1 VNLRPL
7 LAIILF
13 LGLSLV
19 ATVSTVAAQEI
30 ERRPVEDELFGVS
43 SVVPAD
49 WQDLGGGAYARGT
62 PPQDLALV
70 AIQAAPASIEQVW
83 SSLLPQFA
91 LTEVPEVTGSY
102 RSELFDWTLYRFDV
116 QLGDTVISAEL
127 ALAGQDGTTQLVLLQ
142 SDPAD
147 FDTLREQVLLPA
159 IDAFAPLAPT
169 PTPDPSTFGYQIEEV
184 SFPGG
189 SEDVELAGTLTLPA
203 GPGPHPVVVTMSGSG
218 AQDRDESLRP
228 ITSLKPFAVIADALT
243 SAGVGVLRYDDRGV
257 GGSTGDYEAATISEL
272 AADATAAVDYLETRA
287 LARDDIDPDRIG
299 LFGHSEGGLYAAMIG
314 ARDARITFIGMMAPA
329 VTDGVTLIV
338 EQNEALA
345 RSSGA
350 SEAMVSAIRDYTAA
364 AMPLARDGEFEA
376 LEQVMRDSYA
386 RIWDEMT
393 PDEQVIA
400 GDREAFIQLQVG
412 AELPAYTSDWFRSLL
427 AYDPTA
433 DWEQVTVP
441 VLAIFGGKDVQVLAD
456 SNATALQQA
465 LEVASN
471 EDVEIVT
478 IADANHLFQAAET
491 GAFAEYGQLAPEF
504 IDGFTQVIVD
514 WMTDR
519 AGLGQQG

>member
-1 VNLRPL
+1 MNLRPL
-7 LAIILF
+7 LAISLS

-19 ATVSTVAAQEI
+19 ATVTTVAAQEI

-62 PPQDLALV
+62 LPQDLALV

-127 ALAGQDGTTQLVLLQ
+127 ALAEDEGRVQLILLQ
-142 SDPAD
+142 SDPGEFAV
-147 FDTLREQVLLPA
+147 LREQVLLPA
-159 IDAFAPLAPT
+159 IDAFAPLEPE
-169 PTPDPSTFGYQIEEV
+169 PTPDPSTFDYQIEEV
-184 SFPGG
+184 SFSGG
-189 SEDVELAGTLTLPA
+189 SEGIELAGTLTLPP

-228 ITSLKPFAVIADALT
+228 ITMLKPFAVIADALT

-257 GGSTGDYEAATISEL
+257 GGSSGDYEAATIVEL
-272 AADATAAVDYLETRA
+272 TADAAAAIDYLENRA
-287 LARDDIDPDRIG
+287 DVDPGRIG
-299 LFGHSEGGLYAAMIG
+299 LFGHSEGGLYAAKLG
-314 ARDARITFIGMMAPA
+314 ANDPRVSYVGMMAPA
-329 VTDGVTLIV
+329 VVDGVTLIV
-338 EQNEALA
+338 EQYEASMRA
-345 RSSGA
+345 SGA
-350 SEAMVSAIRDYTAA
+350 EGAMVEAYRAYAA
-364 AMPLARDGEFEA
+364 EAMPLARDGDVDELEA
-376 LEQVMRDSYA
+376 VIRDFYG
-386 RIWDEMT
+386 RVWDEMT

-400 GDREAFIQLQVG
+400 GDRETFVQLQVDS
-412 AELPAYTSDWFRSLL
+412 ELPAFTSDWFRSLL

-465 LEVASN
+465 LEVAGN

-514 WMTDR
+514 WMTVR

>member
-1 VNLRPL
+1 VNRRRL
-7 LAIILF
+7 LAVSLS
-13 LGLSLV
+13 LSLV
-19 ATVSTVAAQEI
+19 LLGTATNVMAQDI

-91 LTEVPEVTGSY
+91 LSQVPEVTAEY
-102 RSELFDWTLYRFDV
+102 RTDLFDWTLYRFSV
-116 QLGDTVISAEL
+116 QLGEVVISAEL
-127 ALAGQDGTTQLVLLQ
+127 ALAEQDGVTQLVLLQ

-159 IDAFAPLAPT
+159 VDAFAPLEPY
-169 PTPDPSTFGYQIEEV
+169 PTPDPSTFDYHIEEV

-189 SEDVELAGTLTLPA
+189 SPDVRLAGTLTLPA
-203 GPGPHPVVVTMSGSG
+203 GSGPHPVVVTMSGSG

-257 GGSTGDYEAATISEL
+257 GGSTGDYQAATINEL
-272 AADATAAVDYLETRA
+272 AADAAAAVDYLETRG
-287 LARDDIDPDRIG
+287 DVDPDRIG

-314 ARDARITFIGMMAPA
+314 ADDSRIGYIGMMAPA

-350 SEAMVSAIRDYTAA
+350 SDAMVSAIRDYTAA

-376 LEQVMRDSYA
+376 LEQVMRESYG
-386 RIWDEMT
+386 RIWDEMA
-393 PDEQVIA
+393 PAEQVIA
-400 GDREAFIQLQVG
+400 GDRDTFIQLQVG
-412 AELPAYTSDWFRSLL
+412 AELPTYTSDWFRSLL

-433 DWEQVTVP
+433 DWQQVTVP
-441 VLAIFGGKDVQVLAD
+441 VLAVFGGKDVQVLAG
-456 SNATALQQA
+456 SNAAALQEA
-465 LEVASN
+465 LEVAGN
-471 EDVEIVT
+471 ADVEIVT

-491 GAFAEYGQLAPEF
+491 GALAEYSQLAPAF
-504 IDGFTQVIVD
+504 IDGFIESIVA
-514 WMTDR
+514 WLAAR
-519 AGLGQQG
+519 AGVAQQG